1 MARRVLTLSVEDD
14 NNEFVFLTKH
24 SDFSVEVL
32 ENRLV
37 EDDEHDQ
44 VDLLIDNLSVN
55 RKRKSPPQR
64 ILWRLSDEEVELVKN
79 DILSSALLAVRDEVP
94 TLSVDTA
101 QRIVRTVNDYAAN
114 NYG

>member
-55 RKRKSPPQR
+55 RK
-64 ILWRLSDEEVELVKN
+64 LTLGALERLSDEEVELVKN

-94 TLSVDTA
+94 ALSVDTA